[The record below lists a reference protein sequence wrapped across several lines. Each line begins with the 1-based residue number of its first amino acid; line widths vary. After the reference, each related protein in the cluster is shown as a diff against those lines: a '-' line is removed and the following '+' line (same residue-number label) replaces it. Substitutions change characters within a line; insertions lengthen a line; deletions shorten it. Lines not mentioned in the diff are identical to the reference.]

1 MKKYLLTSMIALAAV
16 ISAEAQEYKTLG
28 DGTTWSLEKLAEAG
42 TYGVTRVGQDK
53 SNVWSRAIYQ
63 FEGELTISEG
73 DKFEMESPSNNAEK
87 VMLKMGDNA
96 RINIEGEADFGI
108 RFYSDNDSSKPWDYD
123 NSVITRISEND
134 EPYGIVVSSGQD
146 ILYVDALTFE
156 YAGLRIQ
163 DGKTV
168 DIHRCGFYY
177 HNAKSASYALAFGMP
192 NSTYTVSGCTF
203 EECEK
208 SAIGSGANIPVNLT
222 IEDCKFIKN
231 GTANRNF
238 PQLNLTVGPQVTI
251 RNCEIQGNPENTMV
265 GGLVVANLMGLAG
278 EMNTLVENNNIYD
291 NRYGVSLYVTQN
303 AIVRNNIIKNN
314 NHETNPMNGGSG
326 INVYDPYYSQ
336 NTTIMGNWI
345 EGNLWGITVIGGKDI
360 NIGKTENTA
369 ADDYNP
375 GQNTFL
381 NNGFD
386 GNVYD
391 LYNNS
396 TNTIYAQGNIWKT
409 ADSQTQEAIEDCIYH
424 KNDDASLGEVIFMPF
439 AEDTG
444 IARMQEETGTDEA
457 VYDLNGTRLSG
468 LRSALDASAVKK
480 GIVIVKQNGQYRKMV
495 MP

>member
-1 MKKYLLTSMIALAAV
+1 MKKLLLLAALATTNLM
-16 ISAEAQEYKTLG
+16 SAMADEYKTVG
-28 DGTTWSLEKLAEAG
+28 DGTTWTLEKLAEAG
-42 TYGVTRVGQDK
+42 TYGVEKYVDPSAFTPLTFYIFHGD
-53 SNVWSRAIYQ
+53 
-63 FEGELTISEG
+63 LTIAEG
-73 DKFEMESPSNNAEK
+73 DKFQMDANAE
-87 VMLKMGDNA
+87 LRMGDGA
-96 RINIEGEADFGI
+96 RISIEGEADF
-108 RFYSDNDSSKPWDYD
+108 SKPAT
-123 NSVITRISEND
+123 SSMAVPTVVTRNEETD
-134 EPYGIVVSSGQD
+134 EPIGIVVYSGGD
-146 ILYVDALTFE
+146 IIIDGIVFE
-156 YAGLRIQ
+156 YAGL
-163 DGKTV
+163 K
-168 DIHRCGFYY
+168 FYGEHQVTISHCTFRY
-177 HNAKSASYALAFGMP
+177 HNAKSASYALSLGTA
-192 NSTYTVSGCTF
+192 NSTYTVSNCTF
-203 EECEK
+203 EYADR
-208 SAIGSGANIPVNLT
+208 SAIGSGANVPVNLT
-222 IEDCKFIKN
+222 IEDCQFIKN
-231 GTANRNF
+231 GTSNGNY
-238 PQLNLTVGPQVTI
+238 PQLNLTVGNNVTI
-251 RNCEIQGNPENTMV
+251 RNCEIQGDPEHTMV
-265 GGLVVANLMGLAG
+265 GGLVVANLVGITG
-278 EMNTLVENNNIYD
+278 ELNTLIENNNIYD
-291 NRYGVSLYVTQN
+291 NRFGLALYVTQN
-303 AIVRNNIIKNN
+303 ATVRNNTIKNN
-314 NHETNPMNGGSG
+314 CYEVNPMNGGSG

-480 GIVIVKQNGQYRKMV
+480 GIVIVKQNGQYRKML